1 MGHLLIAILLNVVPL
16 IGVWKFG
23 WSGGTVLLLF
33 WVESLLGHFAA
44 MIKIRRHAALTR
56 KRGHVAYVS
65 VDQRGGGGSYFAHFT
80 RIALIFTFAHGF
92 FLGVILAML
101 AVNRPEL
108 TQFNVSWDN
117 FKLGFGLVLLL
128 LVVDLIID
136 LPQLAQRSFY
146 WLESSTGKRLT
157 RVLVMHLTLIFGFG
171 AMAVFESPIAMLMV
185 FLALK
190 TLLDAGTSMYK
201 DDASFE
207 STYPKKPPAILRFLD
222 KYRKKDGAQTGSA
235 AKKETL
241 DEFWARGRTEA
252 LQRREMHEQVLHEQV
267 VDTAETV
274 QRTRHKAE

>member
-1 MGHLLIAILLNVVPL
+1 MGHLLIAILLNAVPL

-128 LVVDLIID
+128 LVIDLVID

-190 TLLDAGTSMYK
+190 TLLDAGSSMYK

-207 STYPKKPPAILRFLD
+207 STYPEKPPAILRFLD
-222 KYRKKDGAQTGSA
+222 KHTKKDGAQTGGV

-241 DEFWARGRTEA
+241 DEYWARGRIEGS
-252 LQRREMHEQVLHEQV
+252 QRRKMHEQVI
-267 VDTAETV
+267 DAADTV

>member
-1 MGHLLIAILLNVVPL
+1 MGHLLIAILLNAVPL

-128 LVVDLIID
+128 LVIDLVID

-190 TLLDAGTSMYK
+190 TLLDAGSSMYK

-207 STYPKKPPAILRFLD
+207 STYPEKPPAILRFLD
-222 KYRKKDGAQTGSA
+222 KHTKKDGAQPGGA

-241 DEFWARGRTEA
+241 DEYWARGRIEGS
-252 LQRREMHEQVLHEQV
+252 QRRKMHEQV
-267 VDTAETV
+267 VDAADTV